1 MAIINNFLRDE
12 NGLEPSEYAIDVWL
26 IAFAVIVAGCALGAL
41 IIGAI
46 NNLYG
51 VEVYPK

>member
-12 NGLEPSEYAIDVWL
+12 NGLEPSEYAIDIWL
-26 IAFAVIVAGCALGAL
+26 IAAAVIAAGAALGVL

>member
-26 IAFAVIVAGCALGAL
+26 IAVAVIAAGATLGAL

-46 NNLYG
+46 DNL
-51 VEVYPK
+51 